1 MILDVFL
8 LEFVF
13 VGACFYQWRVR
24 LLHII
29 APIIMG
35 ITGCSGVKQLSY
47 WYRNER
53 TFVLME
59 GKANWKI
66 CSKFSAS

>member
-1 MILDVFL
+1 MILDVLL

-13 VGACFYQWRVR
+13 VGAGFYQWGVR
-24 LLHII
+24 EALAHHCTH
-29 APIIMG
+29 MG
-35 ITGCSGVKQLSY
+35 ITGCSVVKQLSS

-53 TFVLME
+53 TFVVME

-66 CSKFSAS
+66 GSKFSAS

>member
-1 MILDVFL
+1 MILDVLL

-13 VGACFYQWRVR
+13 VGAGFLPVGSEALAHHCT
-24 LLHII
+24 H
-29 APIIMG
+29 MG
-35 ITGCSGVKQLSY
+35 ITGCSGVKQLSS

-53 TFVLME
+53 TFVVME

-66 CSKFSAS
+66 GSKFSAS